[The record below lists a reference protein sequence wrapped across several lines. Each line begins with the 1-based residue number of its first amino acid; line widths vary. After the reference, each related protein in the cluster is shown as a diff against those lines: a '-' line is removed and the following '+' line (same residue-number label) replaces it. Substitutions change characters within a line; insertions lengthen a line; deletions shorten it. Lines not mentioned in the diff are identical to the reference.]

1 MQRMNSKLSEI
12 REKSVSSERRPSVRS
27 LNSPAS
33 QYVAKKLEEKKRIG
47 MTFDFSK
54 TQKFTLENS
63 PGKLRAATSE
73 AVLARA
79 KSNLDS
85 HQGETLAKEKSD
97 KDSEDPS
104 EFGTTSPAPVLNQMT
119 LPA

>member
-33 QYVAKKLEEKKRIG
+33 QYVTKKLEEKKRIG

-54 TQKFTLENS
+54 T
-63 PGKLRAATSE
+63 
-73 AVLARA
+73 
-79 KSNLDS
+79 
-85 HQGETLAKEKSD
+85 
-97 KDSEDPS
+97 
-104 EFGTTSPAPVLNQMT
+104 
-119 LPA
+119 